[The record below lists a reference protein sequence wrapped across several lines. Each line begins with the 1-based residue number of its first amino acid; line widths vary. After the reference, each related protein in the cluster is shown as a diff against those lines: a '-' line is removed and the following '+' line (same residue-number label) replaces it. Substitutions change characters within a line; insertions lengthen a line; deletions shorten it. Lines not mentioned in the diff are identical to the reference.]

1 MTTDASLVVGLSVE
15 PARVTSATLDELEIR
30 GAVLNAGTETVETL
44 IHASDLLVDGEPSA
58 AWRLAIGSGTRDE
71 REAALPHGERVEF
84 VRVMGGS
91 LFTSAGEHEL
101 VLVVHGT
108 ASLPVRVTLDA

>member
-1 MTTDASLVVGLSVE
+1 MTTEPSLVVDLVVE
-15 PARVTSATLDELEIR
+15 PARVTPVTLPELEIS
-30 GAVLNAGTETVETL
+30 GFVMNAGTETVDTL
-44 IHASDLLVDGEPSA
+44 IHASELLVDGEPSA
-58 AWRLAIGSGTRDE
+58 AWMLAIGSGTRDE
-71 REAALPHGERVEF
+71 REAALPPGERVEF

-108 ASLPVRVTLDA
+108 VSLPVRVTLDA